1 MDGQIAD
8 PTLGTWERSM
18 PLTGVQR
25 IGVVR
30 TVNEMKFTGAF
41 KGPILLV
48 AALMMIHGVITLA
61 ADHPPVLSSPTD
73 NAEKPAPG
81 SAESKDQKKN
91 RNSQQEQGI
100 P

>member
-18 PLTGVQR
+18 PLPGVQR
-25 IGVVR
+25 ISVVR
-30 TVNEMKFTGAF
+30 TMNEMKFTGAF

-48 AALMMIHGVITLA
+48 VALMMIHGVITLA
-61 ADHPPVLSSPTD
+61 ADQPPVLFSPAD
-73 NAEKPAPG
+73 NPAPG
-81 SAESKDQKKN
+81 STESKDQKKIGTLNKN
-91 RNSQQEQGI
+91 RASHD